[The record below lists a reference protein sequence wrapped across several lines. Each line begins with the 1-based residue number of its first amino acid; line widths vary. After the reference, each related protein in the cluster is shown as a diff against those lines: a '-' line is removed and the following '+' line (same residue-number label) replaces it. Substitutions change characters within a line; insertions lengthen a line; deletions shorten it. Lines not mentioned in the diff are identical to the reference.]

1 MPLNLTTLHMI
12 RLGFMHWKF
21 NMIKL
26 KYKVMQHALKVF
38 KTREEQGMELW
49 KELRHCNYHMLTN
62 HKSVF
67 FRPL

>member
-12 RLGFMHWKF
+12 RLGFMRWKF

-38 KTREEQGMELW
+38 KTPGGARDGTMKGTPSLQLP
-49 KELRHCNYHMLTN
+49 HAD
-62 HKSVF
+62 KS
-67 FRPL
+67 